1 MKKVDIK
8 EFQRDILKYVK
19 LAENEE
25 VMVTYEGGRGF
36 YITPA
41 DNTES
46 GRYSPDFIRRV
57 KQAEQ
62 ERKEGKTTIVH
73 GEAELK
79 EFLDS
84 L

>member
-8 EFQRDILKYVK
+8 DFQRDILKYVK

-46 GRYSPDFIRRV
+46 DRYSWDFVQSIR
-57 KQAEQ
+57 QAEQ
-62 ERKEGKTTIVH
+62 ERKEGKTTIIY
-73 GEAELK
+73 GETELK